1 MAEMTEPGEL
11 SLPPAA
17 DPIEPL
23 DQGSPPP
30 ARRSRLPAIVAIVCV
45 VLLAIAVGWL
55 WRAGYALT
63 HRVQQVEQA
72 QQQAQQ
78 QATDPSK
85 LAALTDQLQALDGRV
100 AKLEARPLPTPAAPP
115 PDAPP
120 PVDLKPLEDRI
131 AALEQRPAVV
141 VPDESALKGQVQG
154 LVGQLDALGQ
164 KVTSTQTQADAAA
177 DRAARTQQLQAAS
190 TALSAGRP
198 LGSIP
203 GAPAALAQF
212 ATEPPPT
219 EAALRLA
226 FPDAA
231 RQATEASRPSL
242 AGESLAA
249 RMWTRAQ
256 SLVTVK
262 QGDKVLVG
270 APAAATLASA
280 QQRLDAGDLGGTLQ
294 ALDALDPAATRAM
307 LPWRKQAQSLLDA
320 RAALSSA
327 VAALAHG

>member
-1 MAEMTEPGEL
+1 MAEMTEPDEL

-17 DPIEPL
+17 DPIEPQ

-30 ARRSRLPAIVAIVCV
+30 ARRSNLPAVVAIVCV

-55 WRAGYALT
+55 WRAGHALT
-63 HRVQQVEQA
+63 QRVQQVEQA
-72 QQQAQQ
+72 Q

-100 AKLEARPLPTPAAPP
+100 AKLEARPLPAPP
-115 PDAPP
+115 PEPPP
-120 PVDLKPLEDRI
+120 PVDLKPLEDRVT
-131 AALEQRPAVV
+131 ALEQRPAVV

-154 LVGQLDALGQ
+154 LVGQLDTLGQ
-164 KVTSTQTQADAAA
+164 KITSTQTQANAAA
-177 DRAARTQQLQAAS
+177 DRVARAQQLQAAS
-190 TALSAGRP
+190 TALNAGRP
-198 LGSIP
+198 LGSLP
-203 GAPAALAQF
+203 GAPPALTRF

-231 RQATEASRPSL
+231 KHAAEASRPSL
-242 AGESLAA
+242 AGQSLAA

-294 ALDALDPAATRAM
+294 ALDALDPAAAQAM
-307 LPWRKQAQSLLDA
+307 LPWRKRAQALLDA
-320 RAALSSA
+320 RAALTSA